1 MRSQSADEMTAI
13 EAVVDDVVQQYH
25 DIRHLVLQRQVDDVE
40 VVLRVENIQVVY
52 HLLVRDVPLTE
63 RRHLVEYRQRVAH
76 TAISLLGNDVQCLLL
91 VSDSFFLGHHLEMI
105 HDIGN
110 GHTLEVVYLAPAD
123 NRGQDLV
130 LLGSGKD
137 EDDMCRRLLQGLEE
151 GIEGSRGKHVYLV
164 DDEHLILTDLRRD
177 ACLLHQHL
185 DVLHGVVRGSIQLE
199 DVIRPLFVEGLAA
212 LAVVACFPLL
222 GRRLTVDGL
231 GEDACAGSL
240 SHASRT
246 AEKVGMSQLSALHRI
261 LQRGGQRLLSHHRI
275 EGHRPVFAC

>member
-25 DIRHLVLQRQVDDVE
+25 DIGHLVLQRQVDDVE
-40 VVLRVENIQVVY
+40 VVLRIEHIQVVY
-52 HLLVRDVPLTE
+52 HLLVGDVPLTE
-63 RRHLVEYRQRVAH
+63 GRHLVEYRQSVAH
-76 TAISLLGNDVQCLLL
+76 TTVSLLGNDVQCLLL
-91 VSDSFFLGHHLEMI
+91 VGDAFFLGHHLQMV

-110 GHTLEVVYLAPAD
+110 SHTLKVVYLAPTD

-130 LLGSGKD
+130 LLGRGED
-137 EDDMCRRLLQGLEE
+137 EDDMCWRLLQGLEE
-151 GIEGSRGKHVYLV
+151 GIEGSCGKHVHLV
-164 DDEHLILTDLRRD
+164 DDEHLIFADLRRD

-212 LAVVACFPLL
+212 LTVVACFPLF
-222 GRRLTVDGL
+222 GGRLTVDGL
-231 GEDACAGSL
+231 GEDACAGSF
-240 SHASRT
+240 SHASRS
-246 AEKVGMSQLSALHRI
+246 AEKVGMCQLSALHRI
-261 LQRGGQRLLSHHRI
+261 LQRGGQCLLSHHRI